1 MKVTSFGEVLWDDFP
16 DGKRLGGAPLNL
28 VSRLCSFGADAAIIS
43 RVGDDENGKEIVRQV
58 AAKQVATDWIQT
70 DSEHATGLVKVSLS
84 ASGSASYEIVYPCA
98 WDKIAVDEAA
108 RQRVAE
114 SDAFLF
120 GSLATRDAVSYAT
133 LLDLLNHAKF
143 RVFDVNLRPPFYDF
157 ALIEGLM
164 GKADLVK
171 VNDDE
176 LYELSAAL
184 GSPYHSLEQNIVFLA
199 DKIAGKRF
207 CVTLGEHGA
216 VFYDHGQFC
225 FHGGY
230 RIKVAD
236 TVGSG
241 DSFLAAFVYHYLSGA
256 APKRVL
262 DFACA
267 LGAMVAERHGAN
279 PVILEEQILHFMN
292 PVD

>member
-28 VSRLCSFGADAAIIS
+28 VSRLRSFGADAAIIS
-43 RVGDDENGKEIVRQV
+43 RVGDDEDGKELVRQV

-70 DSEHATGLVKVSLS
+70 DTEQATSLVKVILS

-98 WDKIAVDEAA
+98 WDKIVADDAA

-120 GSLATRDAVSYAT
+120 GSLATRDAVSHAT

-143 RVFDVNLRPPFYDF
+143 RVFDVNLRPPYYDV
-157 ALIEGLM
+157 ALIEVLM
-164 GKADLVK
+164 AKADLVK

-176 LYELSAAL
+176 LYELADAL

-199 DKIAGKRF
+199 DKIAGKRL

-216 VFYDHGQFC
+216 VFYNDGKFC

-230 RIKVAD
+230 RIQVAD

-256 APKRVL
+256 EPKRVL

-279 PVILEEQILHFMN
+279 PEISEAEILRFIN
-292 PVD
+292 PI

>member
-43 RVGDDENGKEIVRQV
+43 RVGDDEDGREIVRQV
-58 AAKQVATDWIQT
+58 AAKQVATNWIQM
-70 DSEHATGLVKVSLS
+70 DKEQATSLVKVILS
-84 ASGSASYEIVYPCA
+84 ASGSARYEIVYPCA
-98 WDKIAVDEAA
+98 WDKIIADDAA

-133 LLDLLNHAKF
+133 LLDLLNYAKF
-143 RVFDVNLRPPFYDF
+143 RVFDVNLRPPYYDV

-164 GKADLVK
+164 AKADLVK

-176 LYELSAAL
+176 LYELSDAL
-184 GSPYHSLEQNIVFLA
+184 GSPYHSLEQNIVFLSN
-199 DKIAGKRF
+199 KIAGKRL

-216 VFYDHGQFC
+216 VFYHDGQFC

-236 TVGSG
+236 TVGAG
-241 DSFLAAFVYHYLSGA
+241 DSFLAAFVYHYLNGNK
-256 APKRVL
+256 PKQVL

-279 PVILEEQILHFMN
+279 PDISEAEILRFIN
-292 PVD
+292 PI